1 MIYEDALAGVE
12 VHEFPIHGLDR
23 LGVPVWATAAW
34 TADGVFCNGVGYG
47 YDEEAARLSAWGELA
62 ESWFAHEAL
71 AALAVVEASYAEL
84 GSTALDPRR
93 APLPAGS
100 EWTREQP
107 RRWVRAQDGTLVLVE
122 LAASRHADL
131 PTGYAPLFTPVTNGL
146 GAGPAARE
154 HGIRELLQ
162 RDGNSVSYRALDR
175 GIGVNL
181 DGLTDPVA
189 LELLARYDAAGLDV
203 RVKLAGISCGVAS
216 VYCVGRDRDLADA
229 PHPLALAAC
238 GEAAQPRR
246 ELAVRKALLEFAAA
260 RSRRIFNHAPFRA
273 LEGVIPAAYLDRFR
287 SAPLRSEEHRSL
299 RATLD
304 WARLDARATAARLE
318 GIHAVRETVA
328 LASLPDADAV
338 DLAGHGMEALWVPFG
353 ALAGKAI
360 VPSLEV
366 ESLSY
371 ARVGPRNLARLVEA
385 GVGFAG
391 HGPPPPGAE
400 PLVLPEDEPAGWLD
414 LAAMD
419 AVVGDLYALY
429 REPGRHVAAMA
440 AP

>member
-1 MIYEDALAGVE
+1 ML
-12 VHEFPIHGLDR
+12 L
-23 LGVPVWATAAW
+23 
-34 TADGVFCNGVGYG
+34 
-47 YDEEAARLSAWGELA
+47 EL
-62 ESWFAHEAL
+62 
-71 AALAVVEASYAEL
+71 VAS
-84 GSTALDPRR
+84 RR
-93 APLPAGS
+93 ADLPAGY
-100 EWTREQP
+100 E
-107 RRWVRAQDGTLVLVE
+107 
-122 LAASRHADL
+122 
-131 PTGYAPLFTPVTNGL
+131 PLFTPVTNGL

-154 HGIRELLQ
+154 HGLRELLQ

-175 GIGVNL
+175 GVGVEL
-181 DGLTDPVA
+181 DGLADPVA
-189 LELLARYDAAGLDV
+189 LELLARYDAAGVDV

-260 RSRRIFNHAPFRA
+260 RSRRIFNHAPFA
-273 LEGVIPAAYLDRFR
+273 VLERVVPAGYLDRFR
-287 SAPLRSEEHRSL
+287 SAPLRSEEDRSL

-304 WARLDARATAARLE
+304 WAGLDAPATAARLQR
-318 GIHAVRETVA
+318 IHAVRETVA
-328 LASLPDADAV
+328 LSSLPDAAEV
-338 DLAGHGMEALWVPFG
+338 DLAAHGLEALWVPFG
-353 ALAGKAI
+353 ELAGKAF
-360 VPSLEV
+360 VPGLEV

-391 HGPPPPGAE
+391 YGPPPPGAE
-400 PLVLPEDEPAGWLD
+400 PLVLPEGEPGGWLD

-419 AVVGDLYALY
+419 SAVGDLYGLY

-440 AP
+440 AA